1 MNLILDSSVIAKLFL
16 EETGSEEA
24 LEIMESSYIE
34 DLKIIASDLIFYE
47 VGNTIW
53 KHLRNKKIDGIEYIK
68 KLFLLNIDYI
78 PLSENLACEAMK
90 LAHKHGITYY
100 DGVHMALSQE
110 YKSPL
115 VTEDKLLL
123 NKFKT
128 AINLTK
134 AIEEIKKIG

>member
-16 EETGSEEA
+16 EEKGSEEA

-53 KHLRNKKIDGIEYIK
+53 KHLRKTKKDGSEYIN
-68 KLFLLNIDYI
+68 KLYLLNIEYF
-78 PLSENLACEAMK
+78 PLNEDLAVKAMK
-90 LAHKHGITYY
+90 IAQKHDITFY
-100 DGVHMALSQE
+100 DGVHIALGQE
-110 YKSPL
+110 QRSKL

-123 NKFKT
+123 NKFDN
-128 AINLTK
+128 AINIDKALTI
-134 AIEEIKKIG
+134 IESLE